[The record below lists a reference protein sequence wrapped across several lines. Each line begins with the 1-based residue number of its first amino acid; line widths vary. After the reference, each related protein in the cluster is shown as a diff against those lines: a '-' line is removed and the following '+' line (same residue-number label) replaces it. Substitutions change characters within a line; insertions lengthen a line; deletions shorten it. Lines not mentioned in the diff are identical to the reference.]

1 MHKAIVFSFPL
12 VAILAVAACQDRVVA
27 IAPAPAAAA
36 ADAPGVMAVTGSAV
50 IEVNPDCADLTMTLT
65 SDEYRPSLATR
76 AVNQHQKDLVAA
88 LRKQGVK
95 SDDLKLSL
103 MSLSPVYSSEP
114 YPTAPRLL
122 HYTAAITITVTTR
135 DFSMIGALMDIGS
148 DAGATQISSQF
159 RRSDLPQ
166 LKKKVRDMALAAAK
180 DKAHQTAEALGIDL
194 GRVTAVSE
202 NAGGAMWSS
211 MYFPQTANSVERM
224 PAQSGPAAVTVGGS
238 TQTISLDV
246 SVTYQL
252 GHKA

>member
-1 MHKAIVFSFPL
+1 MHKTFMFSL
-12 VAILAVAACQDRVVA
+12 VAVFAVAACHDRVVA
-27 IAPAPAAAA
+27 VAPPAATE
-36 ADAPGVMAVTGSAV
+36 APGVMAVTGSAV

-65 SDEYRPSLATR
+65 ADADRPSQATR
-76 AVNQHQKDLVAA
+76 MVNQHQTDLVAA
-88 LRKQGVK
+88 LHKLGVK
-95 SDDLKLSL
+95 DDDLKLSL
-103 MSLSPVYSSEP
+103 LTLSPVYDYT
-114 YPTAPRLL
+114 YPHGPVLL

-135 DFSMIGALMDIGS
+135 DFSTIGTLMDAGS

-180 DKAHQTAEALGIDL
+180 DKAHQTAAALGIDL

-211 MYFPQTANSVERM
+211 MYFPQTANAVERVA
-224 PAQSGPAAVTVGGS
+224 PQGAPAAVGGT

-252 GHKA
+252 GRTA

>member
-1 MHKAIVFSFPL
+1 MHKAMVFSLSL
-12 VAILAVAACQDRVVA
+12 VAVIAIAACQDRIVA
-27 IAPAPAAAA
+27 VAPAPPAAA

-65 SDEYRPSLATR
+65 ADEYRPSQATR
-76 AVNQHQKDLVAA
+76 AVNQHQTDLVAA
-88 LRKQGVK
+88 LHRHGVK

-103 MSLSPVYSSEP
+103 MTLAPVYANDA
-114 YPTAPRLL
+114 YPAAPRLL

-135 DFSMIGALMDIGS
+135 DFSTIGTLMDVGS

-166 LKKKVRDMALAAAK
+166 LKKKVRDMALAAAR

-202 NAGGAMWSS
+202 TAGGAMWSS

-224 PAQSGPAAVTVGGS
+224 PAQSASSSVGGS

-252 GHKA
+252 GRKA

>member
-1 MHKAIVFSFPL
+1 MHKAIVFSLSL
-12 VAILAVAACQDRVVA
+12 VAVLATTACQDRVVA
-27 IAPAPAAAA
+27 VAPAPAAPAV
-36 ADAPGVMAVTGSAV
+36 DAPGVMAVTGSAV

-65 SDEYRPSLATR
+65 ADEYRPSQATR
-76 AVNQHQKDLVAA
+76 AVNQHQTDLVAA
-88 LRKQGVK
+88 LRKHGVK

-103 MSLSPVYSSEP
+103 MTLSPVYDYD
-114 YPTAPRLL
+114 YPRTPRLL
-122 HYTAAITITVTTR
+122 HYTASITITVTTR
-135 DFSMIGALMDIGS
+135 DFSTIGALMDIGS

-166 LKKKVRDMALAAAK
+166 LKKKVREMALAAAK

-211 MYFPQTANSVERM
+211 MYFPQTANSVERV
-224 PAQSGPAAVTVGGS
+224 QNGPAAAAAVGGS

-252 GHKA
+252 GRKA